1 MSGTGAADPPL
12 YLWRFSGIEYDEA
25 RMELRADGGAVA
37 MEPRPLQVLA
47 LLLRHAGEVVTKQE
61 LFDAVWAGR
70 PTVDHV
76 LATAVGKL
84 RRAFGDEREELI
96 ATVPRLGYRFVGA
109 VERIVVGR
117 RMTSGLS
124 FERGQSVPGREH
136 FRLEAQLDRTL
147 ASEVWLAR
155 HDKTREARVY
165 KFGFDATHLSAL
177 KREATLARVL
187 RESLGER
194 DDFVRVID
202 WNFATEPFYL
212 EEEYGGKDLLAWAAD
227 APDLAHWTLSERV
240 AFFLPIADALAAAH
254 GVGVLHK
261 DLKPANVLVQ
271 PGGDGWRARIA
282 DFGSGRLLEPE
293 RLEELG
299 ITALGLTRTN
309 AISPDSSG
317 GTLLYL
323 APEVI
328 AGHMPTAQSDIY
340 ALGILLYQ
348 VAVGD
353 LRKPLTSGWER
364 DIDDALLRED
374 IARATDGEPS
384 RRLASAAE
392 LADRL
397 RRLPERRA
405 EREHLAATE
414 RSEQIARR
422 ALERSRARRPWVAA
436 LVGALALGLGIAAW
450 LYGRADAARVR
461 AEHETARST
470 AIRTFLSDD
479 LLGAADPSNAYYD
492 GDPTIAELLRRAEAT
507 LAGRFAHEPDIR
519 GAVYEAL
526 ARAYAGFGRT
536 DAATDDY
543 DRAAAAYDA
552 AGSTDAAL
560 RVRYDAIRMLA
571 LRHSYEGADRRLSET
586 TRLAGDRAGNDPELA
601 LHAALARGML
611 ANQRFDAHGTLREY
625 TIADALQRAH
635 WPDDAS
641 LAIAIR
647 SRLADGHLRLGEFAE
662 AEDVIR
668 HRMLD
673 DPILSEQRVGKAAI
687 GSMHRELARVLR
699 NQSHLDEARVE
710 AESAVA
716 MMKAGL
722 GPDHFHVIDALSV
735 LSSIYQDLH
744 QCDAALATARE
755 VVQRYTAVRPM
766 TDQGTLIEVGN
777 LGFVEYDCGD
787 LPNAIVHL
795 TQAEQG
801 LVDHYGD
808 GLAAVQVYR
817 VGIAKALA
825 DTGRYDDALAKLG
838 NVSGAAMQSA
848 ETRSGALDEADFT
861 RGRIYVLQ
869 GRRDEG
875 LDLLRALKSRI
886 ERRKGGS
893 DILAE
898 IDEFLERHEA
908 PR

>member
-1 MSGTGAADPPL
+1 MSGTGAADAPL

-25 RMELRADGGAVA
+25 RMELRADGGVIA

-47 LLLRHAGEVVTKQE
+47 VLLRHAGEVVTKQE

-84 RRAFGDEREELI
+84 RRAFGDERGELI

-109 VERIVVGR
+109 VERVVVGR

-124 FERGQSVPGREH
+124 FERGHAVPGREH
-136 FRLEAQLDRTL
+136 FRLEAQLGRTL
-147 ASEVWLAR
+147 GSEVWLAR

-165 KFGFDATHLSAL
+165 KFGFDATHLSTL

-202 WNFATEPFYL
+202 WNFATEPFHL
-212 EEEYGGKDLLAWAAD
+212 EEEYGGRDLLAWAAEE
-227 APDLAHWTLSERV
+227 PDLASWGLDERV
-240 AFFLPIADALAAAH
+240 AFFVPIAEAIAAAH

-261 DLKPANVLVQ
+261 DLKPANVLVRSD
-271 PGGDGWRARIA
+271 GGRRQVRIA

-293 RLEELG
+293 RLAELG
-299 ITALGLTRTN
+299 ITALGLTQAN
-309 AISPDSSG
+309 AASNDSSG

-328 AGHMPTAQSDIY
+328 AGNVPTAQSDVY

-348 VAVGD
+348 IAIGD
-353 LRKPLTSGWER
+353 LRKPLTTGWEH
-364 DIDDALLRED
+364 DIADALLRED

-397 RRLPERRA
+397 HRLPERHA

-422 ALERSRARRPWVAA
+422 ALDRARARQPWIAA
-436 LVGALALGLGIAAW
+436 LVGVLALGLGIAAW
-450 LYGRADAARVR
+450 LYERADAARVR
-461 AEHETARST
+461 AEHETARAN

-492 GDPTIAELLRRAEAT
+492 GDPTIAELLRRGETT
-507 LAGRFAHEPDIR
+507 LAGRFASEPDIR
-519 GAVYEAL
+519 GAIYEAL
-526 ARAYAGFGRT
+526 ARAYAGFGRAN
-536 DAATDDY
+536 AATDDY

-552 AGSTDAAL
+552 ADSIDASL

-571 LRHSYEGADRRLSET
+571 LRHSYDEADRRLAET
-586 TRLAGDRAGNDPELA
+586 ERIARARAETDPELA

-611 ANQRFDAHGTLREY
+611 ANQRFDAQGTLREY
-625 TIADALQRAH
+625 AIADALQREH

-673 DPILSEQRVGKAAI
+673 DPMLSEQRVGKAAI

-699 NQSHLDEARVE
+699 NQSRLDEARVE
-710 AESAVA
+710 AEGAVA

-735 LSSIYQDLH
+735 LSSIYQELH

-755 VVQRYTAVRPM
+755 VVRRYAAVRPM
-766 TDQGTLIEVGN
+766 TDQGALVEVGN

-787 LPNAIVHL
+787 LPNAIAHL

-801 LVDHYGD
+801 LVDNYGE

-817 VGIAKALA
+817 VGLANALA

-838 NVSGAAMQSA
+838 DVSGAKLQSA
-848 ETRSGALDEADFT
+848 ETRSGALDEADFA

-875 LDLLRALKSRI
+875 LDLLHALKSRI

-893 DILAE
+893 DILGD
-898 IDEFLERHEA
+898 IDAFLERHEA
-908 PR
+908 PP

>member
-1 MSGTGAADPPL
+1 MSGTGAADAPL

-25 RMELRADGGAVA
+25 RMELRADGSIVA

-61 LFDAVWAGR
+61 LFDLVWAGR

-84 RRAFGDEREELI
+84 RRAFGEEREELI

-109 VERIVVGR
+109 VERVVVGR

-124 FERGQSVPGREH
+124 FERGQAVPSRDH
-136 FRLEAQLDRTL
+136 FRLEAQLGRTL
-147 ASEVWLAR
+147 GSEVWLAR

-165 KFGFDATHLSAL
+165 KFGFDATHLSTL

-202 WNFATEPFYL
+202 WNFATEPFHL
-212 EEEYGGKDLLAWAAD
+212 EEEYGGRDLLAWAAE
-227 APDLAHWTLSERV
+227 APDLASWTLAERV
-240 AFFLPIADALAAAH
+240 AFFIPIADAIAAAH
-254 GVGVLHK
+254 GIGVLHK
-261 DLKPANVLVQ
+261 DLKPANVLVRFEGSRWQ
-271 PGGDGWRARIA
+271 VRIA

-299 ITALGLTRTN
+299 ITALGLTQAN
-309 AISPDSSG
+309 AASIDSSG

-328 AGHMPTAQSDIY
+328 AGNVPTAQSDVY

-348 VAVGD
+348 VATGD
-353 LRKPLTSGWER
+353 LKRPLATGWEH
-364 DIDDALLRED
+364 DIADAMLRED

-397 RRLPERRA
+397 RRLPERHA
-405 EREHLAATE
+405 EREHLLATE
-414 RSEQIARR
+414 RSERIASR
-422 ALERSRARRPWVAA
+422 ALERARARRPWIAT
-436 LVGALALGLGIAAW
+436 LVGVLALGLGIAAW
-450 LYGRADAARVR
+450 LYQRADAARVR
-461 AEHETARST
+461 AEHETARAN

-479 LLGAADPSNAYYD
+479 LLGAADPTNAYYD
-492 GDPTIAELLRRAEAT
+492 GDPTIAELLRRAETT
-507 LAGRFAHEPDIR
+507 LAGRFAHELDIR
-519 GAVYEAL
+519 GAIYEAF

-536 DAATDDY
+536 DAALDDY
-543 DRAAAAYDA
+543 DRAATAYDA
-552 AGSTDAAL
+552 ADSIDASL
-560 RVRYDAIRMLA
+560 RVRYDATRMLA
-571 LRHSYEGADRRLSET
+571 LRHSYDEADRRLAET
-586 TRLAGDRAGNDPELA
+586 ERRAANRADGNPELA

-625 TIADALQRAH
+625 AIADALQREH

-647 SRLADGHLRLGEFAE
+647 TRLADGHLRLGEFAE
-662 AEDVIR
+662 AEDLIR

-687 GSMHRELARVLR
+687 GWMHNELARVLR
-699 NQSHLDEARVE
+699 NQSRLDEARTE

-716 MMKAGL
+716 MVKAGL

-735 LSSIYQDLH
+735 LSSIYQELH
-744 QCDAALATARE
+744 LCDEALATARE
-755 VVQRYTAVRPM
+755 VVRRYTAARPM

-787 LPNAIVHL
+787 LPNAIAHL
-795 TQAEQG
+795 TQAEHG
-801 LVDHYGD
+801 LVDNYGE
-808 GLAAVQVYR
+808 GLAAVQAYR
-817 VGIAKALA
+817 VGLANALA
-825 DTGRYDDALAKLG
+825 DTGRYDDALGELDD
-838 NVSGAAMQSA
+838 VSGVKLQSA
-848 ETRSGALDEADFT
+848 ETRSGALDEADFA

-886 ERRKGGS
+886 EQREGGS
-893 DILAE
+893 DIL
-898 IDEFLERHEA
+898 DKLDTFLGQHEA